1 MGECKVKRLLG
12 SMLILLGCSLCSN
25 AVLTFSVTP
34 PNEVPNSL
42 PSEQQSPVLEENQN
56 AQGVKVEVQ
65 KEEKK
70 QVKTGNENTVSKEA
84 KVATKSESENEKTSK
99 IQKENSKDKAK
110 KENKSPVTYPQQFT
124 WTEAPKDLPEV
135 EESEITLPEVIVPQQ
150 EKNENV
156 GFVAGAVA
164 WLCILVGVGIVLFV
178 LFMNRRTGEFP
189 VDTDNSKKSKKGRKK
204 SAQYYR

>member
-1 MGECKVKRLLG
+1 M
-12 SMLILLGCSLCSN
+12 
-25 AVLTFSVTP
+25 
-34 PNEVPNSL
+34 
-42 PSEQQSPVLEENQN
+42 
-56 AQGVKVEVQ
+56 
-65 KEEKK
+65 
-70 QVKTGNENTVSKEA
+70 KTGNENTVSKETKA
-84 KVATKSESENEKTSK
+84 ATKSESEDEKTSK
-99 IQKENSKDKAK
+99 IQKESSKDKAK

-189 VDTDNSKKSKKGRKK
+189 VDTDNGKKSKKGRKK

>member
-1 MGECKVKRLLG
+1 MVKSLLG

-56 AQGVKVEVQ
+56 AQGVKVEVP

-70 QVKTGNENTVSKEA
+70 QVKKENENTVSKETKA
-84 KVATKSESENEKTSK
+84 ATKSESEDEKTSK

-124 WTEAPKDLPEV
+124 WTETPKDLPEV

-189 VDTDNSKKSKKGRKK
+189 VDTDNGKKSKKGRKK